1 MADEN
6 NDYSYLLCVNY
17 DQIDETISKLNDE
30 IKMLNDKMDYLK
42 SSEAKSIDRIR
53 KEVDYE
59 VSVFQCAKIIEKLQ
73 QRKEQAQ
80 DMHDMYIENFGGLDE
95 IGGRGSRN

>member
-6 NDYSYLLCVNY
+6 NDYGYLLNVDYNK
-17 DQIDETISKLNDE
+17 IDETIDKLNEE
-30 IKMLNDKMDYLK
+30 IKRLKNELDYLK
-42 SSEAKSIDRIR
+42 NNEVENIDRIR

-59 VSVFQCAKIIEKLQ
+59 VSVFQCCKIIEKLN
-73 QRKEQAQ
+73 QRKEQAR